1 LSFIQKSKNVKFF
14 SLGTIKIIIII
25 LASVYLIGSFATYYE
40 GKDAFLYGSGGI
52 DIIQGSYEYTN
63 EILQKTDFDYIFAAG
78 PYVETKHDTLIPDGS
93 FGMLPLAGFS
103 YLLGGYYGL
112 FYLGPITTILFL
124 IISERVVTKLF
135 GGFAGLAVLIFLSTD
150 KTLLN
155 VGSQLLTDSVFSLLL
170 ILGCFFLIKFLKE
183 KTNTSILFCS
193 SFLAAATFFRYAGAI
208 FLLIEILLI
217 SGYFLFEYIKT
228 RKKNVEISDSSNL
241 DLNLTNVFSKI
252 KIKKILKISLYI
264 LGPWSIFFIF
274 LFSFNIYFFGEPFTT
289 YFEQRQGAETGN
301 IILSSLTFD
310 SERFESIKSYS
321 VSYAPDRTYFLVRMI
336 SLGEVLLNQYSLSII
351 SFTYLFSALLISI
364 YFKINRT
371 EIIVFIV
378 FILSLLSFYSSNS
391 LVSLTG
397 ITGRYMIP
405 ALPLSFGII
414 GYLMYRAWKIDY
426 QRIPIKYFQIFSK
439 SWKGFLIIIFALFF
453 LSTLYYSQSIDSL
466 LIKQNFEFKN
476 PQNFADRYPLD
487 QGPKVITGRRGGRAH
502 WGHVASRW
510 QKGRQGPHLR
520 DRQQVLVALPE
531 QAQDDA
537 FKIPATHRRQI
548 PERAC
553 LITLNGVDKTIWTQH
568 SEYSAAQPE
577 LDLDNL
583 GCPSML
589 PPRISTCLVECLLL
603 APSCVWPLPSVSV
616 LFCSSLL
623 LGITHSCPRATA
635 HTDSSPGNT
644 NNFLLGYICFSSGPG
659 SVAIPDC
666 LVLMP

>member
-1 LSFIQKSKNVKFF
+1 
-14 SLGTIKIIIII
+14 
-25 LASVYLIGSFATYYE
+25 VYLIGSFTPYYE

-52 DIIQGSYEYTN
+52 DIVQGSYEYTN

-93 FGMLPLAGFS
+93 FGILALSGFS

-135 GGFAGLAVLIFLSTD
+135 GGFVGLAALIFLSTD

-155 VGSQLLTDSVFSLLL
+155 VGSQLLTDSIFSLLL

-193 SFLAAATFFRYAGAI
+193 SFLAAATFFRYTGAI

-228 RKKNVEISDSSNL
+228 RKKNVEISNSSNL

-274 LFSFNIYFFGEPFTT
+274 LFSFNIYFFDEPFTT
-289 YFEQRQGAETGN
+289 YLEQRQGVKTGN

-351 SFTYLFSALLISI
+351 SFTYLFSALFISI

-378 FILSLLSFYSSNS
+378 FIISLLLFYSSNS

-405 ALPLSFGII
+405 SLPLSFGII

-426 QRIPIKYFQIFSK
+426 QRISIKYFQIFSK

-453 LSTLYYSQSIDSL
+453 LSTLYYSQPIDSL

-487 QGPKVITGRRGGRAH
+487 REGLTEKSVII
-502 WGHVASRW
+502 
-510 QKGRQGPHLR
+510 
-520 DRQQVLVALPE
+520 DRNSLAIREYYVIPLNPFSGYNEKTKLWSGDKPGEHPIKMMSELLEEGYDLYV
-531 QAQDDA
+531 
-537 FKIPATHRRQI
+537 FKYKHNGDPSYYRYLEAEHG
-548 PERAC
+548 
-553 LITLNGVDKTIWTQH
+553 LILK
-568 SEYSAAQPE
+568 EYSKTFCK
-577 LDLDNL
+577 LI
-583 GCPSML
+583 
-589 PPRISTCLVECLLL
+589 RIEDVSGVNNTQIQSDDICHSFLV
-603 APSCVWPLPSVSV
+603 
-616 LFCSSLL
+616 
-623 LGITHSCPRATA
+623 T
-635 HTDSSPGNT
+635 
-644 NNFLLGYICFSSGPG
+644 
-659 SVAIPDC
+659 
-666 LVLMP
+666 

>member
-1 LSFIQKSKNVKFF
+1 LSFIQKSKNIKIF
-14 SLGTIKIIIII
+14 SIGTIKIIIII
-25 LASVYLIGSFATYYE
+25 LASVYLVGSFVPYYE
-40 GKDAFLYGSGGI
+40 GRDAFLYGSGGI

-78 PYVETKHDTLIPDGS
+78 PYVKTIHNTLIPGGS
-93 FGMLPLAGFS
+93 FGILPLAAFS

-124 IISERVVTKLF
+124 IISERVITKLF
-135 GGFAGLAVLIFLSTD
+135 GSFAGLAALIFLSTD

-183 KTNTSILFCS
+183 KTNTSILLCS
-193 SFLAAATFFRYAGAI
+193 SLLTAATFFRYNGVI

-217 SGYFLFEYIKT
+217 SGYFLFQYIKN
-228 RKKNVEISDSSNL
+228 RKKYVEISDSSNL
-241 DLNLTNVFSKI
+241 DLNLSKLFSKI

-289 YFEQRQGAETGN
+289 YLEQRQEAETGN

-321 VSYAPDRTYFLVRMI
+321 FLFAPDRTYLLVRII
-336 SLGEVLLNQYSLSII
+336 SLGEVLLTQYSLSII
-351 SFTYLFSALLISI
+351 SFTYLFSALLISL

-371 EIIVFIV
+371 EIIIFIV

-405 ALPLSFGII
+405 ALPLFFGII
-414 GYLMYRAWKIDY
+414 GYLMYIGWKINY
-426 QRIPIKYFQIFSK
+426 QRISTKYFQIFSK

-453 LSTLYYSQSIDSL
+453 LSTLYYSKPIDSL
-466 LIKQNFEFKN
+466 LIEQNFEFKN

-487 QGPKVITGRRGGRAH
+487 QEGLTEKSVLLSMAGKYAVQYDVIPFNPFGGYSATKDSWASERSKQLTINFLKEMLDDGNELYVFKYKIRGDHSYYKYLEAEHGLILKEHSKTFCKLLRIED
-502 WGHVASRW
+502 ASRANYT
-510 QKGRQGPHLR
+510 QIQS
-520 DRQQVLVALPE
+520 
-531 QAQDDA
+531 DD
-537 FKIPATHRRQI
+537 I
-548 PERAC
+548 C
-553 LITLNGVDKTIWTQH
+553 H
-568 SEYSAAQPE
+568 SF
-577 LDLDNL
+577 LD
-583 GCPSML
+583 
-589 PPRISTCLVECLLL
+589 T
-603 APSCVWPLPSVSV
+603 
-616 LFCSSLL
+616 
-623 LGITHSCPRATA
+623 
-635 HTDSSPGNT
+635 
-644 NNFLLGYICFSSGPG
+644 
-659 SVAIPDC
+659 
-666 LVLMP
+666 